1 MVRCPVVGRGRSS
14 SLFHASRGAG
24 LWECLSRLPVV
35 FQHKPP
41 WVGCAAFSVIDSV
54 LGVFLGPLAHESAAP
69 ILRAEPPALPPQSL
83 ILPLEGHFLMGC
95 TSGMLLG
102 PAHTQGWWLRPKGDD
117 ACRSLRPVVPPVPS
131 NGGVSRPLLQH

>member
-1 MVRCPVVGRGRSS
+1 MVRCPVVGRGRSG

-24 LWECLSRLPVV
+24 LWECLSQLPVV

-102 PAHTQGWWLRPKGDD
+102 PAHTRGWRLRPKGDD